1 MATAS
6 VMTKNA
12 ASVLVLSTDA
22 AVRARLR
29 SALTEQRWEVYE
41 ADGGAAA
48 LLLMERTHP
57 HATLLD
63 GPLPDLYLEDFADE
77 VRSSHPTMDLI
88 ALDGALAG
96 LAGAARSPRRGELLQ
111 VLRSVCE
118 EGSAPLIPDMVSPI
132 RPAVAMAPGPDGKLW
147 PRSTPPASAVTAISV
162 RLPELIGDSNR
173 MLEVSRRIRLVAKR
187 KTTVL
192 IQGPTGTGKEVV
204 AHALHRLSPR
214 ADRPFVALNCAAIPE
229 ALLEAELFG
238 HARGAFTGAVQ
249 RRTGRIE
256 ATNGGTLFLDEIGE
270 MPLALQSK
278 LLRFLESGELQRV
291 GENETVRVDVRI
303 VAATHQPL
311 ARRTQEGSFR
321 ADLFYRLAVFPV
333 QTLISTLQRMG
344 VNVPTTGS
352 ANTLR
357 VQNMAAVFIAAT
369 LPPFAEPGT
378 KIDVTASSAGDARSL
393 NGGLLLM
400 KPLYGP
406 DGRIY
411 AQAQGPIVLGGYA
424 AAANGN
430 VKVVNHPTTGRIP
443 GGAMVERG
451 VPLELSRLPSLS
463 ILLNDADFRTAER
476 MADAIN
482 SELKRPLAHAADS
495 RRVDLRPQPGE
506 DLPALLA
513 RVEAVEIETFP
524 RAKLVVNERTGTV
537 VIGGNVRLLP
547 VSILHGGLVVNV
559 VSEVAVS
566 QPGPFSNGTTQT
578 VQQTSVSAQD
588 KPVNQIV
595 LKPGATVDD
604 LVQELQ
610 GIGASAR
617 DVISILQAMK
627 EAGALEAE
635 LEVL

>member
-1 MATAS
+1 MTTHTARIRWS
-6 VMTKNA
+6 GSWSA
-12 ASVLVLSTDA
+12 WLSSSSACDG
-22 AVRARLR
+22 RLGPG
-29 SALTEQRWEVYE
+29 VI
-41 ADGGAAA
+41 A
-48 LLLMERTHP
+48 LLLLAP
-57 HATLLD
+57 F
-63 GPLPDLYLEDFADE
+63 FA
-77 VRSSHPTMDLI
+77 SM
-88 ALDGALAG
+88 
-96 LAGAARSPRRGELLQ
+96 
-111 VLRSVCE
+111 
-118 EGSAPLIPDMVSPI
+118 
-132 RPAVAMAPGPDGKLW
+132 
-147 PRSTPPASAVTAISV
+147 
-162 RLPELIGDSNR
+162 RLPADTTARRVRIKDVATIEGVRDNQLIGYGIVVGLS
-173 MLEVSRRIRLVAKR
+173 
-187 KTTVL
+187 
-192 IQGPTGTGKEVV
+192 GTGD
-204 AHALHRLSPR
+204 SQQ
-214 ADRPFVALNCAAIPE
+214 
-229 ALLEAELFG
+229 
-238 HARGAFTGAVQ
+238 T
-249 RRTGRIE
+249 
-256 ATNGGTLFLDEIGE
+256 
-270 MPLALQSK
+270 
-278 LLRFLESGELQRV
+278 
-291 GENETVRVDVRI
+291 
-303 VAATHQPL
+303 
-311 ARRTQEGSFR
+311 
-321 ADLFYRLAVFPV
+321 VFPV

-378 KIDVTASSAGDARSL
+378 KLDVTASSAGDARSL

-400 KPLYGP
+400 TPLYGP

-430 VKVVNHPTTGRIP
+430 AKVLNHPTTGRIP

-495 RRVDLRPQPGE
+495 RRVDLHPQPGE

-513 RVEAVEIETFP
+513 HVEAVEIETYP
-524 RAKLVVNERTGTV
+524 RAKVVVNERTGTV

-559 VSEVAVS
+559 VSEFAVS
-566 QPGPFSNGTTQT
+566 QPGPFSSGTTQT

-610 GIGASAR
+610 SIGASAR

>member
-1 MATAS
+1 LSSSSACDGRLGLG
-6 VMTKNA
+6 VM
-12 ASVLVLSTDA
+12 V
-22 AVRARLR
+22 
-29 SALTEQRWEVYE
+29 
-41 ADGGAAA
+41 
-48 LLLMERTHP
+48 LLLLAPFFSSMRLAADTTARRVRIKDV
-57 HATLLD
+57 ATIE
-63 GPLPDLYLEDFADE
+63 G
-77 VRSSHPTMDLI
+77 VRDN
-88 ALDGALAG
+88 
-96 LAGAARSPRRGELLQ
+96 Q
-111 VLRSVCE
+111 
-118 EGSAPLIPDMVSPI
+118 
-132 RPAVAMAPGPDGKLW
+132 
-147 PRSTPPASAVTAISV
+147 
-162 RLPELIGDSNR
+162 LIGYGIVVGLS
-173 MLEVSRRIRLVAKR
+173 
-187 KTTVL
+187 
-192 IQGPTGTGKEVV
+192 GTGD
-204 AHALHRLSPR
+204 SQQ
-214 ADRPFVALNCAAIPE
+214 
-229 ALLEAELFG
+229 
-238 HARGAFTGAVQ
+238 T
-249 RRTGRIE
+249 
-256 ATNGGTLFLDEIGE
+256 
-270 MPLALQSK
+270 
-278 LLRFLESGELQRV
+278 
-291 GENETVRVDVRI
+291 
-303 VAATHQPL
+303 
-311 ARRTQEGSFR
+311 
-321 ADLFYRLAVFPV
+321 VFPV

-378 KIDVTASSAGDARSL
+378 KLDVTASSAGDARSL

-400 KPLYGP
+400 TPLYGP

-430 VKVVNHPTTGRIP
+430 AKLVNHPTTGRIP

-451 VPLELSRLPSLS
+451 VPLDLSRLPSLS

-495 RRVDLRPQPGE
+495 RRVDLHTQPGE

-513 RVEAVEIETFP
+513 HVEAVEIETFP
-524 RAKLVVNERTGTV
+524 RAKVVVNERTGTV

-559 VSEVAVS
+559 VSEFAVS
-566 QPGPFSNGTTQT
+566 QPGPLSSGTTQT

-610 GIGASAR
+610 SIGASAR